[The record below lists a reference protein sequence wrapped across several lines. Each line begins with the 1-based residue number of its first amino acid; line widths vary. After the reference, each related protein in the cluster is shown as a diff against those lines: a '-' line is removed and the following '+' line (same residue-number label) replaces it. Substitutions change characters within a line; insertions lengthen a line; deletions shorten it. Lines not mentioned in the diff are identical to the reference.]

1 MSEDGLEGLE
11 VYKTIIPKMKSLEE
25 VYPFKL
31 EYYYAYLDMMLNKI
45 IDARN
50 MELIYE

>member
-1 MSEDGLEGLE
+1 MPEDGLDGLE
-11 VYKTIIPKMKSLEE
+11 QYKTIIPKFQSLEE
-25 VYPFKL
+25 SYSFKL
-31 EYYYAYLDMMLNKI
+31 EYYYAYLDMILNKI